1 MWNGKNVPIWFDI
14 RGGLFHFNLSLSL
27 APLIS
32 LSHTYR
38 QTDMVPC
45 PRRLAVKMAGSCCFF
60 FPPSVWRVVWRVIGN
75 SGPQDLW
82 ADNNC
87 LSERGVSD
95 QNVLNSL
102 PGTIIQL
109 LHSIRTSV
117 IRRSRSA
124 AAKIKMITGAQ
135 GGDSVFYKDEG
146 QIRGMQ
152 KTNEVWHSEGKKHF
166 PSWSCS
172 FLQGRSETATAAPQN
187 VVRGNHKWDRTT
199 TCHTVTIEQHNSVS
213 ERFLEEKRAQKPRWL
228 KNVKKHPNVFCV
240 RLKRK
245 WKDRY

>member
-1 MWNGKNVPIWFDI
+1 MKWQECSNLIWHKGRIVSFQS
-14 RGGLFHFNLSLSL
+14 LSLSRS
-27 APLIS
+27 PH
-32 LSHTYR
+32 LSVTHI
-38 QTDMVPC
+38 QTD
-45 PRRLAVKMAGSCCFF
+45 RHGALSSETGSKNGRQLLLF

-135 GGDSVFYKDEG
+135 GGESVFYKDEG

-245 WKDRY
+245 SKDRY